1 MGLGAA
7 RDLARRGVPVTLVHC
22 GAGRP
27 PASRSRFARFRN
39 APDVAHPAAVVEWLC
54 EFARGAPVK
63 PVLVPAQDHAVLL
76 IQRARA
82 KLAQHYH
89 FYLWD
94 SELLTQLGSKTDLGR
109 IAERY
114 GLPAPRTVSPRSRA
128 EAEELCSRMRLPYIV
143 KPEFT
148 NSWWTETAC
157 SLGLGEKAIEVANTE
172 ELLSVYDRS
181 QQVGA
186 KIVVQEK
193 IVGPDSNH
201 LSYLTFVA
209 PNGEFSGEMIARK
222 MRIYPVRFGVAS
234 YAESATTD
242 DAMRMGKDILHR
254 LGYRGFASV
263 QMKRD
268 ERDGRL
274 YLIEINLRLPLVLGL
289 ALSAGLSFPYYY
301 YRTSLGLDYA
311 VGQLKVGRR
320 WMAVGRDVRSMRVFV
335 RDGTCT
341 WVQWIGDLLKS
352 RSFPLLSLG
361 DPAPAIAS
369 AFEWLRMALRSR
381 LAGPKRVV
389 AERFITH
396 GKMPV

>member
-7 RDLARRGVPVTLVHC
+7 RDLARRGVPITLVHC

-27 PASRSRFARFRN
+27 PAGRSRLVRFRN
-39 APDVAHPAAVVEWLC
+39 APDIEHTAAVVEWLC
-54 EFARGAPVK
+54 ELARGAPVK

-76 IQRARA
+76 IQGARA
-82 KLAQHYH
+82 KLAQHFH

-94 SELLTQLGSKTDLGR
+94 SELLTQLASKTGLGR

-114 GLPAPRTVSPRSRA
+114 GLPAPRTASPRSRA
-128 EAEELCSRMRLPYIV
+128 EAEELCSRLRLPFIV

-148 NSWWTETAC
+148 NSWWTETAR

-181 QQVGA
+181 QHVGA

-201 LSYLTFVA
+201 MSYLTFVA
-209 PNGEFSGEMIARK
+209 PDGTFSGEMIARK
-222 MRIYPVRFGVAS
+222 LRVYPVRFGVAS

-242 DAMRMGKDILHR
+242 DAMRIGKDILHR

-274 YLIEINLRLPLVLGL
+274 LSDRDQPTFSAADRARAERGLELSLLLLPDLARARLRGRAAASGPPLDGCRPRRPLDAGIRARRHMHMGPMDRRSAQVSKLPAAVGTATPRRPSR
-289 ALSAGLSFPYYY
+289 ALSSG
-301 YRTSLGLDYA
+301 
-311 VGQLKVGRR
+311 
-320 WMAVGRDVRSMRVFV
+320 
-335 RDGTCT
+335 C
-341 WVQWIGDLLKS
+341 
-352 RSFPLLSLG
+352 
-361 DPAPAIAS
+361 
-369 AFEWLRMALRSR
+369 E
-381 LAGPKRVV
+381 
-389 AERFITH
+389 
-396 GKMPV
+396 

>member
-7 RDLARRGVPVTLVHC
+7 RDLARHGIPITLVHC

-27 PASRSRFARFRN
+27 PAGRSRLVRFRN
-39 APDVAHPAAVVEWLC
+39 APDIERTAAVVEWLC
-54 EFARGAPVK
+54 ELARGAPVK

-76 IQRARA
+76 IQSARA
-82 KLAQHYH
+82 KLAQYYH

-94 SELLTQLGSKTDLGR
+94 SELLTQLASKTGLGR

-128 EAEELCSRMRLPYIV
+128 EAEELCSRLRLPFIV

-148 NSWWTETAC
+148 NSWWTAAAR
-157 SLGLGEKAIEVANTE
+157 SLGLSEKAIEATNTE

-181 QQVGA
+181 QRVGA

-201 LSYLTFVA
+201 MSYVTFVA
-209 PNGEFSGEMIARK
+209 PDGKFSGEMIARK
-222 MRIYPVRFGVAS
+222 LRIYPVRFGVAS

-274 YLIEINLRLPLVLGL
+274 YLIEINLRFPLLIGL

-311 VGQLKVGRR
+311 VGQLQVGRR
-320 WMAVGRDVRSMRVFV
+320 WMAAGRDVRSMRVLV

-341 WVQWIGDLLKS
+341 WAQWIGDLLKS
-352 RSFPLLSLG
+352 RSFPLLSVG
-361 DPAPAIAS
+361 DPAPAVAS
-369 AFEWLRMALRSR
+369 AFQWLRIALSSR
-381 LAGPKRVV
+381 LAGPTRVG
-389 AERFITH
+389 AERLITH